1 MRFLLAR
8 MDLTRSAS
16 SVFDPASLWERTAV
30 PLVASFSREGPP
42 LQRRSKVRVQ
52 QRPLRPELD
61 FPITQSARRDL
72 LRFKQFALAVSQISA
87 SCPEFRTGASI
98 SGKNRWF
105 QTIASRVI
113 GEIVVRIPT
122 AYCQLAEEDSAI
134 IENTQGSISD
144 FRTKLNPCGQNS

>member
-1 MRFLLAR
+1 MCSVKFLLAR

-16 SVFDPASLWERTAV
+16 FVFDPASLVEGTDG
-30 PLVASFSREGPP
+30 PLVASFSREGP

-52 QRPLRPELD
+52 QRPLQPELD

-105 QTIASRVI
+105 HSITSRVI
-113 GEIVVRIPT
+113 GEIVVGIPT
-122 AYCQLAEEDSAI
+122 NLAVS
-134 IENTQGSISD
+134 
-144 FRTKLNPCGQNS
+144 